1 MDRGGRVGV
10 IGCGV
15 LPRTSFCEWRVS
27 VTEFGFDAEI
37 NVPGSGTCHAED
49 RRYLL
54 KIDVRA
60 LTISATVGAFLSIVL
75 SLCCQ
80 RTRLAADTSKWT
92 VSPSV
97 LDACV
102 VLMESADDE
111 GVSGTAV
118 TSPTWPPPPDDRL
131 VPLTLSELLVWSL
144 RSSALEVLGFSAS
157 AIGCMRVDALAST
170 SP

>member
-37 NVPGSGTCHAED
+37 NVPGSG
-49 RRYLL
+49 
-54 KIDVRA
+54 
-60 LTISATVGAFLSIVL
+60 TISATVGAFLSIVL

>member
-37 NVPGSGTCHAED
+37 NVPGSG
-49 RRYLL
+49 
-54 KIDVRA
+54 
-60 LTISATVGAFLSIVL
+60 TISATVGAFLSIVL

-111 GVSGTAV
+111 GVNGTAV